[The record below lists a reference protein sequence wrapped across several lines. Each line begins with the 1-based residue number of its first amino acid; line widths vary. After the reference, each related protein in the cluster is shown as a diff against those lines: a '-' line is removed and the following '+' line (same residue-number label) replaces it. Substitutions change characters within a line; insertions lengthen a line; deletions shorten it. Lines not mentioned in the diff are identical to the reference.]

1 MQNVII
7 VQINYGKYSD
17 CLEMKTFLILS
28 WFQFF
33 DSKETLQQFKVL
45 ARQSI
50 LHASKLCKHS
60 LAIKRKMVAVNCN
73 VTFF

>member
-28 WFQFF
+28 H
-33 DSKETLQQFKVL
+33 DSSF
-45 ARQSI
+45 SI
-50 LHASKLCKHS
+50 QKKLFNNLKSNHY
-60 LAIKRKMVAVNCN
+60 I
-73 VTFF
+73 